1 MTLYLLE
8 NSFFYKK
15 ITQYL
20 KMSITKIQTHN
31 PKVAKHAQL
40 TTTLTLHLF
49 SAGFNTLCTALQ
61 SFPNT
66 DITHHT
72 HVTAGDR
79 QRILNTP
86 PTTMTT
92 TKLTMTTAKG
102 MKNGN
107 NNTTSTTSTTRNP
120 GTATNDLIMAQT
132 TQVALF
138 GPFSEFF
145 FSLCFFFTKQY
156 IQLCVFFFYS
166 K

>member
-92 TKLTMTTAKG
+92 TKLTMTTAKRDEEWQQQHHIHHIHHQ
-102 MKNGN
+102 KPWY
-107 NNTTSTTSTTRNP
+107 RH
-120 GTATNDLIMAQT
+120 
-132 TQVALF
+132 
-138 GPFSEFF
+138 
-145 FSLCFFFTKQY
+145 K
-156 IQLCVFFFYS
+156 
-166 K
+166 